1 MVPLIITVAAVGAEL
16 TPEQT
21 PHLPITPHQLGETA
35 ALCEAAGASMIHV
48 HCRRDD
54 GTNTSDPVRFRAAMA
69 AIRAR
74 SDLIV
79 QFTTGGA
86 IGMTAAERT
95 RPLELRPEMATL
107 TCGTVNFGDDVFEN
121 SFPIMRGILAQIVRF
136 GVRPELEIFD
146 AGHLANAK
154 RLAAEGLLTLPAH
167 VDFVLG
173 VPGGLDA
180 SVRNLVYLVDQ
191 LPPGCTWSV
200 AAIGRDQLP
209 LATVA
214 VAMGGHVRVGLED
227 NIYYAKG
234 RLARNDELV
243 ARIARIAAEL
253 GRPVAT
259 PAQAREL
266 LGLPAP
272 EGAAAARSTGAP
284 SREVGAAVTAL
295 ERGDL
300 PV

>member
-1 MVPLIITVAAVGAEL
+1 MEPLIVTVAAVGAEL

-21 PHLPITPHQLGETA
+21 PHLPITPEQLGETA
-35 ALCEAAGASMIHV
+35 ALCRAAGASMIHV

-54 GTNTSDPVRFRAAMA
+54 GTNTSDVGRFNEAMA

-86 IGMTAAERT
+86 IGMTAAERAA
-95 RPLELRPEMATL
+95 PLQLRPEMATL
-107 TCGTVNFGDDVFEN
+107 TCGTVNFGDDVFMN
-121 SFPIMRGILAQIVRF
+121 SFPIMRGILAEIVRY
-136 GVRPELEIFD
+136 GVRPEIEIFD
-146 AGHLANAK
+146 AGHLSNAK
-154 RLAAEGLLTLPAH
+154 RLANEGLLAFPAH

-180 SVRNLVYLVDQ
+180 SARNLIQLVDA
-191 LPPGCTWSV
+191 LPAGCTWSV

-209 LATVA
+209 IATVA
-214 VAMGGHVRVGLED
+214 IAMGGHVRVGLED
-227 NIYYAKG
+227 NIYYSKG

-243 ARIARIAAEL
+243 ARVVRIAVEL

-259 PAQAREL
+259 PDQARRL
-266 LGLPAP
+266 LGLPVP
-272 EGAAAARSTGAP
+272 
-284 SREVGAAVTAL
+284 AL
-295 ERGDL
+295 SGG
-300 PV
+300 